1 MGGGV
6 LPIFYTTYKSRDFQI
21 QIDLFDPKA
30 GPTRGKIIELRT
42 LEDLSY
48 GQFKGIPK
56 DIFERLKSHTRD
68 ITEIIRDLQ
77 QIKQEYKKLKDSYKL
92 LSKQHNR
99 EGKMMQKVLRNYIDE
114 RRKLKKIIKMLKQ
127 NR

>member
-1 MGGGV
+1 MGAGV
-6 LPIFYTTYKSRDFQI
+6 LPIFYTTYKGRDFKI
-21 QIDLFDPKA
+21 EVHLFDPKT
-30 GPTRGKIIELRT
+30 GPTKGKITELRT
-42 LEDLSY
+42 LEDLPY
-48 GQFKGIPK
+48 GKFKGIPK